1 MAAMRWEIERLEEQI
16 AQVEKRL
23 DWALS
28 RDDEVAQ
35 QKLETQ
41 LEGLERQLRQL
52 LGAREPMIVAEV
64 ESSEAED

>member
-1 MAAMRWEIERLEEQI
+1 MRWEIERLEEQI

-35 QKLETQ
+35 QKLEMQ

>member
-1 MAAMRWEIERLEEQI
+1 MRWEIERLEEQI